1 MVSATDDTEVVTV
14 LVLET
19 VMGVLVYHLQIP
31 TAFIYSPYLGV
42 FIYGTS
48 I

>member
-1 MVSATDDTEVVTV
+1 MPGTGD
-14 LVLET
+14 T
-19 VMGVLVYHLQIP
+19 VMITDSLAEVLGYHLQIP

-42 FIYGTS
+42 LIYSTS